1 MAAFDDDLCALE
13 RALGLDSRACDGKD
27 RKTDYAGLLSGA
39 FEVARRASR
48 PDLLG
53 TNVADRA
60 LVHQWLEYRLV
71 HLSSASCRGGKRTM
85 LQELNKHLADQVY
98 MVGNY
103 LTLADILLY
112 FFLHPIMVEM
122 TILEREELDC
132 LTRWFDHIQHQPGM
146 RQHLPPVVIP
156 RNKLYS

>member
-1 MAAFDDDLCALE
+1 MGVLMKKKN
-13 RALGLDSRACDGKD
+13 LDSGLGRH
-27 RKTDYAGLLSGA
+27 TDYPGLLSGA

-71 HLSSASCRGGKRTM
+71 HLSSPSCREGKHKM
-85 LQELNKHLADQVY
+85 LQELNNYLADQVY

-112 FFLHPIMVEM
+112 FCLHPIMVEM
-122 TILEREELDC
+122 TVLEREELDC
-132 LTRWFDHIQHQPGM
+132 LTRWFDHIQHQPEV
-146 RQHLPPVVIP
+146 RQHLPPVIVP